1 VPAFADILLQ
11 CCLLSVDTHIC
22 KVPFSKV
29 PTSSW
34 SVPAVRRA
42 FIVIDLQLLGRPV
55 QLGESPLFL
64 RLGEVP
70 LGAVRLAE
78 KL

>member
-1 VPAFADILLQ
+1 M
-11 CCLLSVDTHIC
+11 
-22 KVPFSKV
+22 
-29 PTSSW
+29 
-34 SVPAVRRA
+34 RA
-42 FIVIDLQLLGRPV
+42 SIVIDLQLLGQPV